1 MLKFEKQWA
10 THTDQQIFQISP
22 ESKVWYFERV
32 RIVNYKIEQLERS
45 IMPLALFPDL
55 SQDKIEGSI
64 QHYVKNNEG

>member
-1 MLKFEKQWA
+1 M
-10 THTDQQIFQISP
+10 SP

-55 SQDKIEGSI
+55 SQDNIEGSI
-64 QHYVKNNEG
+64 QHYVENKGAKNITLY